1 MELQAQQEQPRPQGW
16 RGLLWFGG
24 GCLTSLVIYATV
36 LIIFLF
42 GARLFGWRLG
52 ELGIGFAWTMVLQLL
67 AAGITVVNGSRWRRF
82 GAGLAVGG
90 LLLLI
95 AVVTLFVYA
104 FDHTKLTF

>member
-1 MELQAQQEQPRPQGW
+1 MELRAQQEQSKPPGW

-36 LIIFLF
+36 VIAFLF

-52 ELGIGFAWTMVLQLL
+52 ELGIGLAWTTVLQLL
-67 AAGITVVNGSRWRRF
+67 TAGITVVNGSRWRRF
-82 GAGLAVGG
+82 GAGLAVGC

-95 AVVTLFVYA
+95 ALVTLFAYA